1 MKESS
6 PLIRLTIAIYFQM
19 IPLCHHQP
27 ELLQLT
33 LDSSQLSICLLLA
46 GYTAPIY
53 TYKQVYLRN
62 HSLAFRII
70 STGHVGFEPTSYGVK
85 VRCLSAWRMPYDL
98 YLIFF
103 NWKILAESLEI
114 TLDYLSKIM
123 YITSESVSALQIFY
137 PFGYR
142 FVCMYQIRPSS
153 KVRQHRLYDV
163 DGSFVCLNL
172 IYYQNIRLSI
182 VFRTPVL
189 IFIIRPILSP

>member
-1 MKESS
+1 MFILYSINKSYKS
-6 PLIRLTIAIYFQM
+6 Q
-19 IPLCHHQP
+19 
-27 ELLQLT
+27 QLFIT
-33 LDSSQLSICLLLA
+33 FYKFILSVA
-46 GYTAPIY
+46 N
-53 TYKQVYLRN
+53 LRN

-142 FVCMYQIRPSS
+142 FVCMY
-153 KVRQHRLYDV
+153 
-163 DGSFVCLNL
+163 
-172 IYYQNIRLSI
+172 
-182 VFRTPVL
+182 
-189 IFIIRPILSP
+189 